1 MLKVFIE
8 FVTILI
14 LLLLC
19 FGVSAMRLVG
29 SLLPTYNPPALL
41 CPQEFSR
48 QEYWRG
54 WPFPPPW
61 DLPDPGIELVSPAST
76 GRFFT
81 YLSQPGSPLPPTSGI
96 KLVPSAI
103 RSYNTKPQNQSTD
116 DSLHNQRDIDHSI
129 WMEMEKLTWRK

>member
-1 MLKVFIE
+1 MQENIKIRKVIFKVFFFAGVLKVFIE

-29 SLLPTYNPPALL
+29 SLLPTCNPPALL

-54 WPFPPPW
+54 WPFPLPG
-61 DLPDPGIELVSPAST
+61 DLPDPGIELVSPVLT
-76 GRFFT
+76 GGFFIT
-81 YLSQPGSPLPPTSGI
+81 ESLG
-96 KLVPSAI
+96 
-103 RSYNTKPQNQSTD
+103 KPMI
-116 DSLHNQRDIDHSI
+116 L
-129 WMEMEKLTWRK
+129 L